1 MDRLIER
8 DVERLAT
15 RWNSELR
22 EYRRIDVDASIVIGQ
37 QPLPPIRTRLEHRT
51 GPEI

>member
-15 RWNSELR
+15 RRNSESR
-22 EYRRIDVDASIVIGQ
+22 ENRRIDIDASIVIGQ
-37 QPLPPIRTRLEHRT
+37 
-51 GPEI
+51 